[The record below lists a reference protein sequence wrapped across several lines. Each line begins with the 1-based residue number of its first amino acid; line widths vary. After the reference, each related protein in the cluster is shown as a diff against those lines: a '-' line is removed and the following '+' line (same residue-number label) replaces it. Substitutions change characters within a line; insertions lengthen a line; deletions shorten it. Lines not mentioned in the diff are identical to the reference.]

1 MGNTNGEKSGTVWG
15 IDLGTTYSCISK
27 VDEAGRPV
35 VINSRDGDPV
45 TPSVVMF
52 VGPEDIQVGKE
63 AKRQM
68 LLDPDNVCE
77 LVKRHMGEPDWRF
90 DAHGK
95 DWASPEVSA
104 HILRALCEDAELQTR
119 EEVKKVVITVPAYF
133 GIVEREATIAAG
145 KIAGLEV
152 IDVINEPTAAA
163 MSYGFA
169 QGADVDETVLVYDLG
184 GGTFDVTVIRLEPV
198 EAGSHIRVVATGGNA
213 RLGGAQWDERLVTLL
228 ARKFSEA
235 HPEAADPLD
244 DEVATAELKLAGEEA
259 KRALSLRESL
269 NQIVVSGSD
278 RDTVEVTRE
287 EFEQATRD
295 LLDQTI
301 EFTRDTV
308 EKARELGVAEIDRVL
323 LVGGS
328 SFMPA
333 VTERLAEAFPSW
345 SPELEDANQ
354 AVAKGAAL
362 LGFQAEL
369 RAKLS
374 EEAEQAE
381 SRGEPS
387 SGQEIE
393 KKVAEEMGVELST
406 LQRIKDTEVT
416 NVCSRGFGVKLL
428 REGRDPGSSDP
439 ADFSIDHVIE
449 PNTPLPSDPDPE
461 TYGTTVPNQETVRIE
476 LWQQSGSELSEE
488 LAHNENIGHGVI
500 ALPGNDRVGAPIQV
514 TLAMAENG
522 VLKVKASHSSGADLE
537 FEVEA
542 EGAVMSQEKVEA
554 AAERVASMTRA

>member
-1 MGNTNGEKSGTVWG
+1 MDSSSGESSATVWG

-35 VINSRDGDPV
+35 VVNNRDGDPV
-45 TPSVVMF
+45 TPSVVLF

-77 LVKRHMGEPDWRF
+77 LVKRQMGEPEWRF

-104 HILRALCEDAELQTR
+104 HILRALRDDAELQTR
-119 EEVKKVVITVPAYF
+119 EKVEKVVITVPAYF

-145 KIAGLEV
+145 KIAGL
-152 IDVINEPTAAA
+152 DVVDVVNEPTAAA

-184 GGTFDVTVIRLEPV
+184 GGTFDVTVIRLEPA

-213 RLGGAQWDERLVTLL
+213 RLGGVQWDERLVELL

-235 HPEAADPLD
+235 HPDAEDPLD

-259 KRALSLRESL
+259 KRALSLRDSVS
-269 NQIVVSGSD
+269 QIVVSGSA
-278 RDTVEVTRE
+278 RDTVEVTRT

-295 LLDQTI
+295 LLDQTV
-301 EFTRDTV
+301 EFTRQTV
-308 EKARELGVAEIDRVL
+308 EKAKELGAPEIDRVL

-333 VTERLAEAFPSW
+333 VAERLAEAFPGW
-345 SPELEDANQ
+345 APELQDANQ

-369 RAKLS
+369 RAKLR

-387 SGQEIE
+387 SSTEIE
-393 KKVAEEMGVELST
+393 RRIAVEMGVELST

-428 REGRDPGSSDP
+428 RGGRDPESTDP
-439 ADFSIDHVIE
+439 GDHWIDHAIE
-449 PNTPLPSDPDPE
+449 PNTPLPRDPE
-461 TYGTTVPNQETVRIE
+461 PRTYGTTVPNQATVRIE

-488 LAHNENIGHGVI
+488 LAHNERIGQGVI
-500 ALPGNDRVGAPIQV
+500 TLPGNDPAGAPIDV

-522 VLKVKASHSSGADLE
+522 VLRVTASHSSGADLE

-542 EGAVMSQEKVEA
+542 EGAVMSQEKVAE
-554 AAERVASMTRA
+554 AAERVAAMTRA

>member
-1 MGNTNGEKSGTVWG
+1 MGNGNGDTSTTVWG
-15 IDLGTTYSCISK
+15 IDLGTTYSCISR
-27 VDEAGRPV
+27 VDEFGRPV
-35 VINSRDGDPV
+35 VVNNRDGDPV

-52 VGPEDIQVGKE
+52 VGVDDIQVGKE

-95 DWASPEVSA
+95 EWGPQEVSA
-104 HILRALCEDAELQTR
+104 HILKALCEDAELQTG
-119 EEVKKVVITVPAYF
+119 EKVEKVVITVPAYF

-145 KIAGLEV
+145 KIAGLDV

-213 RLGGAQWDERLVTLL
+213 RLGGAQWDERVVTLL

-235 HPEAADPLD
+235 HPEAPDPLD
-244 DEVATAELKLAGEEA
+244 DDIATAELRLAGEEA

-269 NQIVVSGSD
+269 TQIVVSGEA
-278 RDTVEVTRE
+278 RDNVELSRD
-287 EFEQATRD
+287 EFEQATRE

-308 EKARELGVAEIDRVL
+308 EKAKELGATEIDRVL

-333 VTERLAEAFPSW
+333 VAERLAEAFPGW
-345 SPELEDANQ
+345 VPEQKDPNQ

-369 RAKLS
+369 RAKLG

-381 SRGEPS
+381 ARGEQT
-387 SGQEIE
+387 SGVEIE
-393 KKVAEEMGVELST
+393 KKVAEEMGVELDT

-416 NVCSRGFGVKLL
+416 NVCSQGFGIKVL
-428 REGRDPGSSDP
+428 RDGADPGSADP
-439 ADFSIDHVIE
+439 ADFWVDHLID
-449 PNTPLPSDPDPE
+449 PNAPLPCEPDAQ
-461 TYGTTVPNQETVRIE
+461 TYGTTVPNQDHVRVE
-476 LWQQSGSELSEE
+476 LWEQSGSELSEE
-488 LAHNENIGHGVI
+488 LAHNKPIGHGVI
-500 ALPGNDRVGAPIQV
+500 TLPGNDPVGAPIDV
-514 TLAMAENG
+514 TLAMQDNG

-537 FEVEA
+537 FEVEV
-542 EGAVMSQEKVEA
+542 EGAVMSQEQVAA
-554 AAERVASMTRA
+554 AAERVASMSRA

>member
-1 MGNTNGEKSGTVWG
+1 MGNGNGENSTTVWG
-15 IDLGTTYSCISK
+15 IDLGTTYSCISR
-27 VDEAGRPV
+27 VDEFGRPI
-35 VINSRDGDPV
+35 VINNRDGDPV

-52 VGPEDIQVGKE
+52 VGSDDIQVGKE

-68 LLDPDNVCE
+68 LLDPENVSE
-77 LVKRHMGEPDWRF
+77 LVKRHMGESDWRF
-90 DAHGK
+90 EAHGEE
-95 DWASPEVSA
+95 WSAPEVSA
-104 HILRALCEDAELQTR
+104 HILKALCEDAELQTR
-119 EEVKKVVITVPAYF
+119 EKVEKVVITVPAYF

-145 KIAGLEV
+145 KIAGL
-152 IDVINEPTAAA
+152 DVVDVVNEPTAAA

-198 EAGSHIRVVATGGNA
+198 ESGSHIRVVATGGNA
-213 RLGGAQWDERLVTLL
+213 RLGGAQWDERVVNLL

-235 HPEAADPLD
+235 HPEAPDPLD
-244 DEVATAELKLAGEEA
+244 DDIATAELRLAAEEA
-259 KRALSLRESL
+259 KRGLSLRDSL
-269 NQIVVSGSD
+269 TQIVVSGEA
-278 RDTVEVTRE
+278 RDNVELTRD
-287 EFEQATRD
+287 EFEQATRE

-301 EFTRDTV
+301 EFTRETV
-308 EKARELGVAEIDRVL
+308 EKAKELGAPEIDRVL

-333 VTERLAEAFPSW
+333 VAERLAEAFPGW
-345 SPELEDANQ
+345 VPELEDANQ

-374 EEAEQAE
+374 EETAQAE
-381 SRGEPS
+381 SDGVPS
-387 SGQEIE
+387 SSAEIE
-393 KKVAEEMGVELST
+393 KKVAEEMGLELST

-428 REGRDPGSSDP
+428 RDGHDPSSTDP
-439 ADFSIDHVIE
+439 ADFWIDHVIK
-449 PNTPLPSDPDPE
+449 PNTPLPGDPDPE
-461 TYGTTVPNQETVRIE
+461 TYGTTIPNQQTVRIE

-500 ALPGNDRVGAPIQV
+500 ALPGNDPVGAPIQV

-522 VLKVKASHSSGADLE
+522 VLKVKASHSSGSNLE

-542 EGAVMSQEKVEA
+542 EGAVMSQEKVAA
-554 AAERVASMTRA
+554 AAERVASVSRT